1 MSFHCKSIRYYR
13 CGSDKRNGAMTMFLR
28 IFLHGFLLLN
38 LTSLHLAQQ
47 ENDIISVDSSLVLL
61 NAAILD
67 ASGKHVS
74 GLQQK
79 HFKIL
84 ENGAPQEISF
94 FSSEETPFAAVLL
107 LDTSGSMEERVSMA
121 RSAAIRF
128 LDGLRPDDSAA
139 IYRFDSKVS
148 LVQEFS
154 GSRDIIEKIFDLK
167 ADGMTALNDAI
178 VKAANDLSKRP
189 EKRRAVVVLSDG
201 EDTIS
206 RHSASKALKAA
217 LDADVAIY
225 TIDMA
230 TVNTSGK
237 QRMQNQ
243 VVLRNFAEKTGG
255 RFVSTPGGVAMR
267 DAFKNIVDEL
277 GVQYTLGYHP
287 SNLKKDEKW
296 RAIELIVSRPNLT
309 IRTRKGY
316 TAKK

>member
-1 MSFHCKSIRYYR
+1 
-13 CGSDKRNGAMTMFLR
+13 MFLR

-277 GVQYTLGYHP
+277 GVQYTLGYQP
-287 SNLKKDEKW
+287 SNLKKDGKW
-296 RAIELIVSRPNLT
+296 RAIELLVSRPSLT

>member
-1 MSFHCKSIRYYR
+1 M
-13 CGSDKRNGAMTMFLR
+13 
-28 IFLHGFLLLN
+28 
-38 LTSLHLAQQ
+38 AQQ

-225 TIDMA
+225 TIDMS

-243 VVLRNFAEKTGG
+243 AALKNFAEKTGG

-277 GVQYTLGYHP
+277 GVQYTLGYQP
-287 SNLKKDEKW
+287 SNLKKDGKW
-296 RAIELIVSRPNLT
+296 RAIELLVSRPSLT

>member
-1 MSFHCKSIRYYR
+1 
-13 CGSDKRNGAMTMFLR
+13 MFLR
-28 IFLHGFLLLN
+28 IFLPGFLLLN

-206 RHSASKALKAA
+206 RHSTSKALKAA

-225 TIDMA
+225 TIDMS

-243 VVLRNFAEKTGG
+243 GVLRNFAEKTGG

>member
-1 MSFHCKSIRYYR
+1 
-13 CGSDKRNGAMTMFLR
+13 MFLR
-28 IFLHGFLLLN
+28 IFLPGFLLLN

-217 LDADVAIY
+217 
-225 TIDMA
+225 
-230 TVNTSGK
+230 
-237 QRMQNQ
+237 
-243 VVLRNFAEKTGG
+243 
-255 RFVSTPGGVAMR
+255 
-267 DAFKNIVDEL
+267 
-277 GVQYTLGYHP
+277 
-287 SNLKKDEKW
+287 
-296 RAIELIVSRPNLT
+296 
-309 IRTRKGY
+309 
-316 TAKK
+316 

>member
-1 MSFHCKSIRYYR
+1 M
-13 CGSDKRNGAMTMFLR
+13 
-28 IFLHGFLLLN
+28 
-38 LTSLHLAQQ
+38 AQQ

>member
-225 TIDMA
+225 TIDMS

-243 VVLRNFAEKTGG
+243 AALKNFAEKTGG

-277 GVQYTLGYHP
+277 GVQYTLGYQP
-287 SNLKKDEKW
+287 SNLKKDGKW
-296 RAIELIVSRPNLT
+296 RAIELLVSRPSLT

>member
-1 MSFHCKSIRYYR
+1 
-13 CGSDKRNGAMTMFLR
+13 MFLR

-178 VKAANDLSKRP
+178 VKAANDLSTRP